1 MIFIFLSC
9 HEKVHDNKEFSH
21 EKSRPRHES
30 WLEFLNKVAAPQT
43 LQTKNNKN
51 QVFSKLVVCQQE
63 TLLVFL

>member
-1 MIFIFLSC
+1 MTTKNS
-9 HEKVHDNKEFSH
+9 VM
-21 EKSRPRHES
+21 KSQDLVMNPGWS
-30 WLEFLNKVAAPQT
+30 FFNKVAAPQT